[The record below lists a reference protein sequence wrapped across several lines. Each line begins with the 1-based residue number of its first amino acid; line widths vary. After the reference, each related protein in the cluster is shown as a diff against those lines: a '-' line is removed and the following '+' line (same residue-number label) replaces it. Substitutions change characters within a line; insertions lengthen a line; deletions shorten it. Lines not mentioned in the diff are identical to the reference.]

1 MIQNNKMLTKLRSPK
16 DKQITHS
23 AFLIQI
29 TILKKI
35 KLNYLRG
42 QMHQDKTTE
51 HKVYPFEIS

>member
-29 TILKKI
+29 TILKK
-35 KLNYLRG
+35 N
-42 QMHQDKTTE
+42 QTE
-51 HKVYPFEIS
+51 LPERTNAPR